1 MICYVHLGKGCSGW
15 QRRSSSGW
23 CKASRS
29 ANVSIM
35 IMEFLFELWWRP
47 VTTYDVPECLRQ
59 ERFAP
64 DEWPDLGLCESYVGW
79 SQHKRTDPGR
89 NKFPKSTSLCHLKP
103 GSHMKLWEEW
113 RWGAIVPNS
122 TSNVLEWKVI
132 MAGFLICQVRIINGF
147 LIDFCECCFRS
158 SFLLLLAFDIIASSR
173 LQRAIPDPNQM
184 SCQ

>member
-47 VTTYDVPECLRQ
+47 WRLMTSLSVSDRNALR
-59 ERFAP
+59 P
-64 DEWPDLGLCESYVGW
+64 TSGLIWDCVRAMLVG
-79 SQHKRTDPGR
+79 H
-89 NKFPKSTSLCHLKP
+89 STSELIQAATSFQSRLLCAIWNQVATWNF
-103 GSHMKLWEEW
+103 GRM